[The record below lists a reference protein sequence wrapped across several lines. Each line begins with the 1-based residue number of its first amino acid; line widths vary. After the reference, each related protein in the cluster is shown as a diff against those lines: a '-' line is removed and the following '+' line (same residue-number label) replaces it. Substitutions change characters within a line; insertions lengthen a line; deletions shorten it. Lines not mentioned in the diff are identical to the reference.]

1 MSSVGSQ
8 DSMDS
13 LDYSYLLD
21 GLYLSDGLVEAPTLT
36 SKEIEDAREAL
47 KILKT
52 SSPEEALKI
61 FTESSEVI
69 KADLAREKAH
79 TPAMPPNGADAKANG
94 TVQHPPP
101 KN

>member
-13 LDYSYLLD
+13 ADYSYL
-21 GLYLSDGLVEAPTLT
+21 SDGFVEAPTLT
-36 SKEIEDAREAL
+36 SKEIEDARKEAL

-52 SSPEEALKI
+52 NSPEEALKI
-61 FTESSEVI
+61 FTEGPEVI

-94 TVQHPPP
+94 TVQPPPP

>member
-13 LDYSYLLD
+13 VDYA
-21 GLYLSDGLVEAPTLT
+21 YLSDGFVEAPTLT
-36 SKEIEDAREAL
+36 SKEIEDVRKEAL
-47 KILKT
+47 KIMKT
-52 SSPEEALKI
+52 NSPEEALKV
-61 FTESSEVI
+61 FTEVQGSEVI

-79 TPAMPPNGADAKANG
+79 TQAMPPNGADAKANG
-94 TVQHPPP
+94 TVQPPPP

>member
-1 MSSVGSQ
+1 VHQSLNLVVHLLSSLQ
-8 DSMDS
+8 
-13 LDYSYLLD
+13 
-21 GLYLSDGLVEAPTLT
+21 
-36 SKEIEDAREAL
+36 
-47 KILKT
+47 
-52 SSPEEALKI
+52 
-61 FTESSEVI
+61 SSEVI

>member
-13 LDYSYLLD
+13 VDYA
-21 GLYLSDGLVEAPTLT
+21 YLSDGFVEAPTLT
-36 SKEIEDAREAL
+36 SKEIEDARKEAL

-52 SSPEEALKI
+52 NSPEEALKV
-61 FTESSEVI
+61 FTEGSEVI

-79 TPAMPPNGADAKANG
+79 TQAMPPNGADAKANG
-94 TVQHPPP
+94 TVQPPPP

>member
-1 MSSVGSQ
+1 LQ
-8 DSMDS
+8 
-13 LDYSYLLD
+13 
-21 GLYLSDGLVEAPTLT
+21 
-36 SKEIEDAREAL
+36 
-47 KILKT
+47 
-52 SSPEEALKI
+52 
-61 FTESSEVI
+61 SSEVI